1 LTWLDILERLGSQSL
16 LLIYKINYNVWMY
29 LHFEANP
36 GVNVRKHW
44 ILP

>member
-1 LTWLDILERLGSQSL
+1 
-16 LLIYKINYNVWMY
+16 MY